1 MPDRRLQID
10 RTVAVIQDCGT
21 RAHACSNVHQHIQFW
36 LHSNIPIVFGWHFGA
51 IRVIVGFLPE
61 TYQRLSKRVKRQ
73 AFIIISMRSCN
84 FTYAHIDWQ
93 MEYASVQA
101 EQSKRREVR
110 FYNFNWKFDCLIWWL
125 AIVPSVPSVIFCVH
139 FSQDCI
145 ISSTCWRTKYLK
157 FYEHI
162 AWIVNLTLNCK
173 QRLLS

>member
-10 RTVAVIQDCGT
+10 CTVAVIQDCGT

-101 EQSKRREVR
+101 KQSKRREV
-110 FYNFNWKFDCLIWWL
+110 KSDSTTLIG
-125 AIVPSVPSVIFCVH
+125 
-139 FSQDCI
+139 
-145 ISSTCWRTKYLK
+145 
-157 FYEHI
+157 
-162 AWIVNLTLNCK
+162 NLTVWYDD
-173 QRLLS
+173 